1 MKKNRKQQKQGVHD
15 GEHKK
20 QQQGYKKQLKGFG
33 SNEDQGP
40 KLTKR
45 LDSKMKP

>member
-20 QQQGYKKQLKGFG
+20 QQPKATKKWKA
-33 SNEDQGP
+33 
-40 KLTKR
+40 T
-45 LDSKMKP
+45 

>member
-20 QQQGYKKQLKGFG
+20 QQQKQQRYEKQVDWNGLVMFR
-33 SNEDQGP
+33 EE
-40 KLTKR
+40 R
-45 LDSKMKP
+45 LMH

>member
-1 MKKNRKQQKQGVHD
+1 MMVNTRNNNKK
-15 GEHKK
+15 
-20 QQQGYKKQLKGFG
+20 QQGYKKQLKGFG